1 MRLTERAEV
10 NEKARKCGWTRW
22 ICITPVVPALVKMRR
37 WACKREG
44 GPATKG
50 RESMVFSV
58 LEPQRDRTGPV
69 LTKPTATRRAWIPG
83 LVLLGLIV
91 LLGGGLGY
99 LVGNER
105 QANTQTDQAHATWQT
120 TRHHIAIAVSDLTLV
135 GRDLRADNQT
145 IQVVGPALAQ
155 DTAQVKAVQ
164 AALASAQASVLRQG
178 TTIAGL
184 QACLGGVEQALN
196 ALSVGDLDQAVS
208 HLSAVATPCQQVAAG
223 G

>member
-1 MRLTERAEV
+1 
-10 NEKARKCGWTRW
+10 
-22 ICITPVVPALVKMRR
+22 VPALVKMRR
-37 WACKREG
+37 WVCRREG

-50 RESMVFSV
+50 RESMSSAC
-58 LEPQRDRTGPV
+58 LKPQRDRTAPG
-69 LTKPTATRRAWIPG
+69 LTKPTATRRARIPG
-83 LVLLGLIV
+83 LVLLALIV
-91 LLGGGLGY
+91 LVGGGLGY

-105 QANTQTDQAHATWQT
+105 QANTQTDQAHATWHT
-120 TRHHIAIAVSDLTLV
+120 TRHHIAIAVGDLTV
-135 GRDLRADNQT
+135 IRRELRADNRT
-145 IQVVGPALAQ
+145 IRVVGPALAQ
-155 DTAQVKAVQ
+155 DATQVKAVQ
-164 AALASAQASVLRQG
+164 AALAEAQASVVQQG